1 MTISIYSEGA
11 AQEVTGSR
19 HIISVN
25 DERVM
30 IDCGAFQGRR
40 EEADRKNR
48 AFTTEDIEMIDALVL
63 THAHFDH
70 CGLVPLLVKKGFNKN
85 IFSTPAS
92 RDLASL
98 IMMDSAKIQARDREY
113 LKKQAKKRH
122 EKFTWEPLYNEDDVI
137 RATGQ
142 FVTISYNRPIIL
154 SRNISLEFFDAGHI
168 LGSAMVSLEVTDPS
182 NGKRLNVAFSGDLGR
197 KGNPVLK
204 DPARL
209 PAMDYLILES
219 TYGDRLHESQ
229 DSALIK
235 LAQVVNDTVKRGGR
249 IVIPAF
255 AIERTQELVYYLHVL
270 TNNNLIPEIPIYV
283 DSPMATSATNI
294 FQLHPECYDEEIRK
308 TFTSHHKNPFGFDS
322 LHFTNSIEESKKLN
336 DVKEPIIVISADG
349 MCEAGRIQHHLIHT
363 IENPRNSIL
372 LVGYMAENTLGRKI
386 QEGQREVRIMH
397 DTFKVKARVEEINA
411 FSAHADYEEM
421 WSYLSTI
428 DRSKLKKIFLVHG
441 ESNAQN
447 NLRKYLLAKG
457 ISGVEIVK
465 YDEKYELT

>member
-1 MTISIYSEGA
+1 MTITIYSEGA

-48 AFTTEDIEMIDALVL
+48 AFTTEDLEMIDALVL

-70 CGLVPLLVKKGFNKN
+70 CGLVPLLVKKGFSKN
-85 IFSTPAS
+85 IYSTPAS

-98 IMMDSAKIQARDREY
+98 IMMDSASIQARDREY
-113 LKKQAKKRH
+113 LKKQAAKRH
-122 EKFTWEPLYNEDDVI
+122 EDFTWEPLYNEDDVI
-137 RATGQ
+137 LATGQ
-142 FVTISYNRPIIL
+142 FVTVSYNRPIIL

-168 LGSAMVSLEVTDPS
+168 LGSAMASLAVTDS
-182 NGKRLNVAFSGDLGR
+182 ATGKKLNVAFSGDLGR
-197 KGNPVLK
+197 KGNPILR

-219 TYGDRLHESQ
+219 TYGERLHDSQ
-229 DSALIK
+229 DSALVK
-235 LAQVVNDTVKRGGR
+235 LAKVVNDTVKRGGR

-270 TNNNLIPEIPIYV
+270 TNKNIIPPIPIYV
-283 DSPMATSATNI
+283 DSPMATSATGI
-294 FQLHPECYDEEIRK
+294 FQLHPECYDEEIRR

-322 LHFTNSIEESKKLN
+322 LHFTNSVEDSKNLN
-336 DVKEPIIVISADG
+336 EIKEPIIVISADG
-349 MCEAGRIQHHLIHT
+349 MCEAGRIQHHLIHA
-363 IENPRNSIL
+363 IEDRRNTIL

-386 QEGQREVRIMH
+386 QEGQSEVRIMR
-397 DTFKVKARVEEINA
+397 DMFKVRARVEEINA
-411 FSAHADYEEM
+411 FSAHADYGEM
-421 WSYLSTI
+421 WQYLSSI
-428 DRSKLKKIFLVHG
+428 DRSKLKKIYLVHG
-441 ESNAQN
+441 ESKAQN
-447 NLRKYLLAKG
+447 HLQEFLLAKG
-457 ISGVEIVK
+457 IPDVEIVK
-465 YDEKYELT
+465 YGEKYELK